1 MSIFDGRRLTADTFK
16 LDVER
21 MRRGWYSDKYFA
33 NIVTLLSELA
43 SEGYTFHGAG
53 ARPVGDDVDLS
64 DIHTG
69 DLEVEMQWF
78 TRRRPSSVIVGVDKA
93 LAMLRAC
100 TGHFG
105 GDGAWVPTYEHLE
118 VSAVQDGFVAPYD
131 GDPRRVTPVLRVRG
145 RYRDFAPLETPT
157 LGALTRN
164 TRVATN
170 VYEVL
175 KAAGGKEVLFFPA
188 RFDAHEVQAGDGYA
202 YHVAVQLFNRTYGHA
217 VTSSVSTDEQGDWW
231 GGAGGGTVAHA
242 AIACFLGDTPETVLQ
257 FARLLPPQVPRIALV
272 DFNNDCVGDSL
283 RTMKALFQQYMEHTH
298 AGRHEEARK
307 YVLFGVRPDTG
318 TNLID
323 RSLEPLGDRKLDR
336 GVTARLVF
344 KMRREIDRAY
354 EAWDVPFPWLERAR
368 AYCKNV
374 KITVTGG
381 FTPDKIR
388 EFEENGVPADVY
400 GVGSYLF
407 SNSSEA
413 GTNNDFTADIVR
425 VKLGGAWRDMAKTGR
440 APAENPALR
449 PVDWGE
455 ISPPA

>member
-1 MSIFDGRRLTADTFK
+1 MSIFDSKRLQADTFK

-33 NIVTLLSELA
+33 NIVTLLTGLA
-43 SEGYTFHGAG
+43 TDGYSFAG
-53 ARPVGDDVDLS
+53 HNARFPAADVDFS
-64 DIHTG
+64 QVHTG

-78 TRRRPSSVIVGVDKA
+78 TRRQPASVIVGVDKA
-93 LAMLRAC
+93 LAMLKLC
-100 TGHFG
+100 TGYFDDAG
-105 GDGAWVPTYEHLE
+105 VWVPTYDRLE
-118 VSAVQDGFVAPYD
+118 VVAVQDGFLAPYD
-131 GDPRRVTPVLRVRG
+131 GDPRRVTPIIKARG

-175 KAAGGKEVLFFPA
+175 KAANGKEVLFFPA

-202 YHVAVQLFNRTYGHA
+202 YHIAVQLFNQMYGHA
-217 VTSSVSTDEQGDWW
+217 VVSAVSTDEQGDWW

-257 FARLLPPQVPRIALV
+257 FARLLSPRIPRIALV
-272 DFNNDCVGDSL
+272 DFNNDCIGDSL
-283 RTMKALFQQYMEHTH
+283 RTMKVLFQKHMELTN
-298 AGRHEEARK
+298 AGRHEEAKK

-318 TNLID
+318 GNLMD
-323 RSLEPLGDRKLDR
+323 QSLEPLGDKKLDR
-336 GVTARLVF
+336 GVNARLVL
-344 KMRREIDRAY
+344 KLRQEIDRAY
-354 EAWDVPFPWLERAR
+354 ENWDVPFPWLERAR

-381 FTPDKIR
+381 FAPKKIR

-407 SNSSEA
+407 SNSTEA

-425 VKLGGAWRDMAKTGR
+425 VKLNGEWRDMAKVGR
-440 APAENPALR
+440 APNDNPSLM
-449 PVDWGE
+449 PVDWDE
-455 ISPPA
+455 I